1 LSHFKNQETG
11 ILQGICGKT
20 RNLKQRVEA
29 NNRTAAPKNPG
40 SGLSISVVPARGLST
55 LEQCVMYEL
64 LSKFDPGGFVGLVS
78 VVGAFACAIVAIVMG
93 IRLEYRRVEL
103 KKDMLERG
111 MTAEEIRIVMEAGS
125 KNSQRL
131 CKGSVEAEV

>member
-1 LSHFKNQETG
+1 M
-11 ILQGICGKT
+11 
-20 RNLKQRVEA
+20 
-29 NNRTAAPKNPG
+29 
-40 SGLSISVVPARGLST
+40 
-55 LEQCVMYEL
+55 EQCVMYEL

-111 MTAEEIRIVMEAGS
+111 MSAEEIRIVMEAGS

-131 CKGSVEAEV
+131 CKSPVEAEV